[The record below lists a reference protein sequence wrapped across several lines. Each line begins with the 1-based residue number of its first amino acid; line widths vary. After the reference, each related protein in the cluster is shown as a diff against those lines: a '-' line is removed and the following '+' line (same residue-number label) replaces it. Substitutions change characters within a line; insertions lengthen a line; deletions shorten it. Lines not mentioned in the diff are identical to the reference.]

1 MTPERGVA
9 FRSERLSE
17 DAPVQPFAV
26 SLARWLPVFMSDH
39 CSDGGGGKANNFFV
53 AFFFASSLFSF
64 QCSHCRFT
72 LEWCLTNVS
81 SSEGGKKRGNCR
93 SEQHGGLSGIAT
105 TLRIR
110 WNSSAFSCRNELW
123 ETAERARHDS
133 QPARSIISQRPRH

>member
-53 AFFFASSLFSF
+53 AFFFCLFSF
-64 QCSHCRFT
+64 LFSMFSLPLHTRMVSHKCFIIRR
-72 LEWCLTNVS
+72 
-81 SSEGGKKRGNCR
+81 GKK
-93 SEQHGGLSGIAT
+93 
-105 TLRIR
+105 
-110 WNSSAFSCRNELW
+110 NEAIV
-123 ETAERARHDS
+123 EASNMVD
-133 QPARSIISQRPRH
+133 

>member
-1 MTPERGVA
+1 MLQCNHSP
-9 FRSERLSE
+9 SHS
-17 DAPVQPFAV
+17 PVGCRCLCRIIVLMVVVGRRTISSSP
-26 SLARWLPVFMSDH
+26 S
-39 CSDGGGGKANNFFV
+39 
-53 AFFFASSLFSF
+53 FFASSLFSF

-93 SEQHGGLSGIAT
+93 GEQHGGLSGIAT